1 MQTINGNC
9 IFENLNFLFEGNE
22 MLKSNMSL
30 AVWHKSN
37 TVMRDK
43 LVGRNLNVL
52 TNTSFNDISDHEQ
65 IVHIV
70 IMNKKGS
77 KIVGNL
83 SLHVVLKR
91 PISYENDNVVEV
103 AAIIRN
109 PAAVI
114 DDNNHDSFSVVS
126 EMSHFSRTTA
136 SDVKKKRS
144 ILSVFN
150 VFKSKNS
157 RDLQQQQQ
165 QQQQHDTHHHQANQ
179 PVGDVTMMSSTERD
193 CDRHSEAVATVSS
206 TTSKK
211 SRRFFTMK
219 RLWRTKK
226 DS

>member
-9 IFENLNFLFEGNE
+9 IFENLNFSFEGNE
-22 MLKSNMSL
+22 MLKSNVSL

-83 SLHVVLKR
+83 SLYVVLKR

-103 AAIIRN
+103 AAECIQRIQ
-109 PAAVI
+109 V
-114 DDNNHDSFSVVS
+114 
-126 EMSHFSRTTA
+126 EEFSRLTAAAATT
-136 SDVKKKRS
+136 
-144 ILSVFN
+144 
-150 VFKSKNS
+150 
-157 RDLQQQQQ
+157 
-165 QQQQHDTHHHQANQ
+165 T
-179 PVGDVTMMSSTERD
+179 T
-193 CDRHSEAVATVSS
+193 RHSSS
-206 TTSKK
+206 PSKST
-211 SRRFFTMK
+211 SRRCYHDVVH
-219 RLWRTKK
+219 REGLR
-226 DS
+226 

>member
-1 MQTINGNC
+1 MQTVNGNC
-9 IFENLNFLFEGNE
+9 IFDNLNFSFEGNE
-22 MLKSNMSL
+22 ILRSNVSL

-37 TVMRDK
+37 TVMRNK

-65 IVHIV
+65 KVDIV

-77 KIVGNL
+77 KIVGIL
-83 SLHVVLKR
+83 SLYVVLKR
-91 PISYENDNVVEV
+91 PISYENDNAVEV
-103 AAIIRN
+103 AGIIRN

-126 EMSHFSRTTA
+126 DMSHFSRTTA
-136 SDVKKKRS
+136 SDGKKKRS

-157 RDLQQQQQ
+157 RDSQQ
-165 QQQQHDTHHHQANQ
+165 QQQQHNTHHHQANQ
-179 PVGDVTMMSSTERD
+179 PVGDVTMLSSTERD
-193 CDRHSEAVATVSS
+193 FDGHSEAVATVSS
-206 TTSKK
+206 TSKK

>member
-1 MQTINGNC
+1 MQTVNGNC
-9 IFENLNFLFEGNE
+9 IFENLNFSFEGNE
-22 MLKSNMSL
+22 MLRSNLSL

-91 PISYENDNVVEV
+91 PISYKNDNVVEV

-126 EMSHFSRTTA
+126 DMSHFSRTTA
-136 SDVKKKRS
+136 SDGKKKRS

-157 RDLQQQQQ
+157 RDSQQQ

-179 PVGDVTMMSSTERD
+179 PVGDVTMMLSTERD

-206 TTSKK
+206 TSKK